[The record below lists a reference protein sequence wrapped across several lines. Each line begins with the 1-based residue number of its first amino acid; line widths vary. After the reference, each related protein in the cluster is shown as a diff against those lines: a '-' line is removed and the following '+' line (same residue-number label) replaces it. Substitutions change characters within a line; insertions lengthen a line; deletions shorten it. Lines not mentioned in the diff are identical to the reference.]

1 MKLTRFGRYFTPGA
15 LALLVLASVTFSAW
29 SQGIKGVNIV
39 ILLRLAGESRA
50 LPQLGS
56 CLNTKL
62 LKMPDIEI
70 ASAPTGGVRF
80 VVDIIAGKGADDGI
94 SASLVIAETF
104 PMEQFRPRLKQGED
118 ADALLAAIGNYTLL
132 RLHEVVPGRTVQSV
146 CMKIAAELS
155 DKLLSKEYTERDD

>member
-1 MKLTRFGRYFTPGA
+1 MKSTKFDRYFAGGA
-15 LALLVLASVTFSAW
+15 VVSLVLASVTLSAS
-29 SQGIKGVNIV
+29 SQGVSGVNIV

-70 ASAPTGGVRF
+70 ATGPTGGVRF

-104 PMEQFRPRLKQGED
+104 PIEQFRPRLKQGED
-118 ADALLAAIGNYTLL
+118 ADALLAAIRYYTLL
-132 RLHEVVPGRTVQSV
+132 RLHEIVPGRTAQSV
-146 CMKIAAELS
+146 CMKIVAELS
-155 DKLLSKEYTERDD
+155 NKLLSKEYTDRDD